1 MFVTFVR
8 LIFILMLAIGGYG
21 IADFLGETLLQTRTA
36 EITAI
41 ILSIIIGSGVGYV
54 FGGVFGR
61 WLDSVLK
68 HLEGYIQKIPGS
80 DLVASIAGL
89 VVGLVIAAL
98 VSLGLRPIPFV
109 GVYLSILSF
118 VVLGYLGM
126 RLALRR
132 RKDFSNLFHFFSHE
146 GRKQASSVV
155 GLTPLMSSEKILD
168 TSVIIDGRIID
179 ISRTGFI
186 EGRLIVPRFILRE
199 LQSIA
204 DSEDTLKRNR
214 GRRGLDTLNSL
225 QRESQVEIYI
235 MERDYPELKDVD
247 SKLVEIAKDMKGT
260 ILTNDFNLN
269 KIAELQ
275 GVSVLNINELA
286 NALKPIVLPGE
297 EMKVHVLKEGKETGQ
312 GVGYLDDGTM
322 VVVEGGRRYVGED
335 VDTLVTSVLQTPAGR
350 MIFVKLKNFVSNA
363 NSV

>member
-1 MFVTFVR
+1 MFVTFIR

-21 IADFLGETLLQTRTA
+21 IANFLNETLLQSRIA

-41 ILSIIIGSGVGYV
+41 ILSIIIGCGVGYV
-54 FGGVFGR
+54 LGGVFGR
-61 WLDSVLK
+61 WLDGILK
-68 HLEGYIQKIPGS
+68 RVEGYIQKIPGS
-80 DLVASIAGL
+80 DLIASIAGL
-89 VVGLVIAAL
+89 IIGLIIAAL
-98 VSLGLRPIPFV
+98 LSLGLRPIPFV
-109 GVYLSILSF
+109 GPYLAILCF
-118 VVLGYLGM
+118 VVLGYMGM
-126 RLALRR
+126 RLGLRR
-132 RKDFSNLFHFFSHE
+132 KMDFSSIFHVFSHE
-146 GRKQASSVV
+146 GRRQASPVS
-155 GLTPLMSSEKILD
+155 GLAPLIPSEKFLD
-168 TSVIIDGRIID
+168 TSVIIDGRIVD

-204 DSEDTLKRNR
+204 DSEDALKRNR

-225 QRESQVEIYI
+225 QREPRVEISI
-235 MERDYPELKDVD
+235 MDRDYPELKDVD
-247 SKLVEIAKDMKGT
+247 SKLVQIAKETRGT

-297 EMKVHVLKEGKETGQ
+297 EMKVHVLKEGKEVGQ

-322 VVVEGGRRYVGED
+322 VVVEGGKKYVGEN
-335 VDTLVTSVLQTPAGR
+335 VDALVTSVLQTPAGR
-350 MIFVKLKNFVSNA
+350 MIFVKLKNSNSST
-363 NSV
+363 NLS